1 MLQKLKHFYQVKI
14 TKYLS
19 ERNFLTLAIFW
30 TIGITIGSLVSLN
43 NAPKVSIPGKDKT
56 VHFIFYFV
64 FILLWFLALKKKSK
78 LKFFNF
84 ILILFAVLYGIAM
97 ELLQSLVTI
106 NRQADF
112 YDILANTFGAI
123 FGILIVCMFL
133 NKKQLT

>member
-84 ILILFAVLYGIAM
+84 ILILFAVLFGIAM